1 MSAQRSI
8 VIVGAGFSG
17 TLVAANLLK
26 AQHWSATRVVLIERA
41 AQMARGAAYAE
52 RGYPYLLNVPA
63 GRMSA
68 DPNSPLD
75 FLNFAQAHIPDA
87 TAEDFLPRELYGRY
101 LEATREVLRKNGGL
115 WFYDESYV
123 ISRRRD

>member
-1 MSAQRSI
+1 MSAQRTI

-26 AQHWSATRVVLIERA
+26 AQHWSATQIVLIERA
-41 AQMARGAAYAE
+41 AKIARGTAYAE
-52 RGYPYLLNVPA
+52 RSHPYLLNVPA

-75 FLNFAQAHIPDA
+75 FLNFAQHRLPDA
-87 TAEDFLPRELYGRY
+87 TAEDFLPRHLDIHETGEHR
-101 LEATREVLRKNGGL
+101 GL
-115 WFYDESYV
+115 A
-123 ISRRRD
+123 I